1 ILGWRSDGGTAF
13 STAYCQVVADEIGG
27 PYENVFHSHF
37 DDHGFVLWQMGGSAG
52 MVSNLIPIIAA
63 ARKVKRMILEYA
75 TQFLDKFKDKK
86 PEELEI
92 GDGFIF
98 EKANREN
105 SAHISEVARRI
116 TIFADADLYDYIE
129 AIANQKPNEVY
140 KRAAFQPRTFELIEP
155 YAKPNMI
162 RQAHFVEVEVDPETG
177 KIDVTN
183 VVVVN
188 DVGRV
193 INPDAVNGQQ
203 YGGAYMGLARNHLE
217 AIYYDPLTG
226 VKLNDNLLGY
236 CVPLMNDIGR
246 IDCHIFESGMGYGP
260 YGMAG
265 CSEALG
271 AALSM
276 ILGPAVYNAIGKW
289 IDDFPITPEKVLKAL
304 GKA

>member
-1 ILGWRSDGGTAF
+1 
-13 STAYCQVVADEIGG
+13 
-27 PYENVFHSHF
+27 
-37 DDHGFVLWQMGGSAG
+37 
-52 MVSNLIPIIAA
+52 
-63 ARKVKRMILEYA
+63 
-75 TQFLDKFKDKK
+75 
-86 PEELEI
+86 
-92 GDGFIF
+92 
-98 EKANREN
+98 
-105 SAHISEVARRI
+105 
-116 TIFADADLYDYIE
+116 
-129 AIANQKPNEVY
+129 QKPNEVY

-177 KIDVTN
+177 KVDVTN